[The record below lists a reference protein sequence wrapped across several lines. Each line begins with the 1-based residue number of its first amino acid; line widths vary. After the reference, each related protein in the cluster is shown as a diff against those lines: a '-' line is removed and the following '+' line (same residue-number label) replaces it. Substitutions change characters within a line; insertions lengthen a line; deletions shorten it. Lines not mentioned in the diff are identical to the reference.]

1 MSKATS
7 GLLIGVCAAGVVLAL
22 TNLEA
27 FRTVELK
34 TYDWRLARTADP
46 STARKD
52 IALVEI
58 DEYSLRNLQQHA
70 GRWPWPR
77 VVHASLIDYLN
88 RGKPAMIVYDVL
100 FAAATW
106 RVDFRTGVTRGRAL
120 SRIRR
125 SQTRSGKA
133 GNVILLADATFVGE
147 QPTKSSCQT
156 RDIASPHA
164 AYRGR

>member
-1 MSKATS
+1 MRRRHRA
-7 GLLIGVCAAGVVLAL
+7 GAHEPRGVP
-22 TNLEA
+22 
-27 FRTVELK
+27 TVELK

-88 RGKPAMIVYDVL
+88 RGKPKLIVYDVL
-100 FAAATW
+100 FADADCAVDSHMAA
-106 RVDFRTGVTRGRAL
+106 TRGRGAESDKAL
-120 SRIRR
+120 ADTIK
-125 SQTRSGKA
+125 KA
-133 GNVILLADATFVGE
+133 GNVILLADATFAGE
-147 QPTKSSCQT
+147 TTDEAAVAGPGIPASTLQVSSN
-156 RDIASPHA
+156 DA
-164 AYRGR
+164 